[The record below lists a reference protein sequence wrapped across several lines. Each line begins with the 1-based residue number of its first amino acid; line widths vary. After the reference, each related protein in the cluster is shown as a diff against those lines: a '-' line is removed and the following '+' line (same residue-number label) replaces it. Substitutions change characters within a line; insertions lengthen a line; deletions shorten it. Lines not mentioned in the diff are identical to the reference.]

1 MIVWFEDQ
9 NLLNIYIYERE
20 RERERERDSSTQFDW
35 MNKDGWL

>member
-9 NLLNIYIYERE
+9 NLLNIYIYM
-20 RERERERDSSTQFDW
+20 RERERDSSTQFDW